1 MKKRSIICL
10 AFLLIGCYASLN
22 KGLTTGNILQL
33 FEQHHLTL
41 TKTKLDTTNTIG
53 MKLNGVKPNVYLLDD
68 KPLYMYV
75 FHSTNAAQ
83 DAIKEFN
90 EKTATANLVSFNV
103 YTKDNVLLYYVHGQ
117 DLAIVVSIDAVIN
130 NALNE

>member
-1 MKKRSIICL
+1 MKKLFIICL
-10 AFLLIGCYASLN
+10 AFLLIGCQTSSN
-22 KGLTTGNILQL
+22 ERLTADDILQL

-41 TKTKLDTTNTIG
+41 TEAKRDTNDMIG
-53 MKLNGVKPNVYLLDD
+53 MKLNGVKPNAYLLDE

-75 FHSTNAAQ
+75 FRSTNAVQ

-117 DLAIVVSIDAVIN
+117 DLATVVSIDALIN